1 MQRAIFYLL
10 LAFLTIAQLDS
21 AFAQKNQKSKTNQSK
36 KGQPTPQ
43 PPKTEPP
50 ANPVDAK
57 PQPPKPAPGVDDQWA
72 LIVGVSGYPGQ
83 IQKLGFPN
91 KDARAIKDLLVKT
104 ANFRDDH
111 IRLLTDDGQGE
122 AKATKQNILAAIDGY
137 LLPRVQANHQ
147 VIIFLAGH
155 GIARGLGTEA
165 KSYFL
170 PVDVDATSKA
180 SLESTGLE
188 LGELSRHLSALKASQ
203 FTIFMDACR
212 EDPFP
217 GRGIKGNTM
226 TDVMTRGLRIV
237 PGENRPADLPPPTS
251 IVFYACQVGERA
263 YEDAKLEH
271 GVFTYYILAGVK
283 DLANRPDGRV
293 EAGNLA
299 AYLRENVRKWSNDFQ
314 QRAKYEVEQTPT
326 MVATDVRG
334 AMIIVKVAALAKAV
348 QPMTNKGVVILAASP
363 EDASLTVNGEALGA
377 GRIQKELPQGDYTVR
392 AERQGFQATETKIT
406 VVPGVQQEVAIT
418 LKAVA
423 TNASYE
429 KGVKFETQGLMPQA
443 LASYEQALREDANSV
458 ATYERLAKVY
468 MATNRNRDAVDLLT
482 TATAKFPDNVNV
494 MARRARA
501 LSLWAA
507 DLDVNQDQSV
517 NPRPDKAMKQ
527 KEARKEAVK
536 TAELAAQKAPNLAEA
551 HLALG
556 YANLLEEKDRPKAVT
571 AFVHASTIAPNE
583 AEAYF
588 GVGYSYRLMKQYQQ
602 ALAQLNKAVE
612 LRPDYYEAHRELAY
626 CYHAMGNTDQAIHEY
641 NVATGYRTE
650 TNNSGE
656 MAGNHLALSALYV
669 EKGQK
674 VGGEEGKEIAA
685 AGKGHET
692 EARDYDP
699 TLKAALKALQ
709 ESGLSYRMQS
719 YLPSELRNVVNDSGV
734 KLPGGVKLPFPK
746 KRP

>member
-1 MQRAIFYLL
+1 MRRIIFYLL
-10 LAFLTIAQLDS
+10 LALLTIAQFDS
-21 AFAQKNQKSKTNQSK
+21 AFAQQKQRPKTNQPK
-36 KGQPTPQ
+36 KNQPASQ
-43 PPKTEPP
+43 PEKSPPP
-50 ANPVDAK
+50 AGKSDAK
-57 PQPPKPAPGVDDQWA
+57 PPAATPAPGAEDQWA
-72 LIVGVSGYPGQ
+72 LIVGVSQYPGQ

-91 KDARAIKDLLVKT
+91 QDARAIKDLLVKT

-111 IRLLTDDGQGE
+111 IRLLTDDGPGE
-122 AKATKQNILAAIDGY
+122 AKATKQNILAAIDQY

-155 GIARGLGTEA
+155 GIARGLGTQA

-170 PVDVDATSKA
+170 PVDIDASSKEA
-180 SLESTGLE
+180 LERTGLE

-203 FTIFMDACR
+203 FTIFLDACR

-226 TDVMTRGLRIV
+226 TDVMTRGIRIV
-237 PGENRPADLPPPTS
+237 PNENRPADLPPPTS
-251 IVFYACQVGERA
+251 IVFYACQIGERA

-283 DLANRPDGRV
+283 ELANRPDGRV

-299 AYLRENVRKWSNDFQ
+299 AYLRENVRKWSSDFQ

-334 AMIIVKVAALAKAV
+334 TMIIVKVAALAKAV
-348 QPMTNKGVVILAASP
+348 QPMTDKGAVTLVASP
-363 EDASLTVNGEALGA
+363 EDASLTINGEAAGA
-377 GRIQKELPQGDYTVR
+377 GRIQKELAQGAYTVR
-392 AERQGFQATETKIT
+392 AERQGFQPTETKIT
-406 VVPGVQQEVAIT
+406 VIPGVQQEVMIT
-418 LKAVA
+418 LKALA

-429 KGVKFETQGLMPQA
+429 KGVKFEAQGLMPQA

-458 ATYERLAKVY
+458 AIYERLAKVY
-468 MATNRNRDAVDLLT
+468 MAAGRNRDAVDLLT
-482 TATAKFPDNVNV
+482 TATTKFPDNVNV
-494 MARRARA
+494 MARYARA

-507 DLDVNQDQSV
+507 DLEVGQDQSM
-517 NPRPDKAMKQ
+517 NPRPDKAIKQ
-527 KEARKEAVK
+527 KEARKEAIK
-536 TAELAAQKAPNLAEA
+536 TAEFAAQKAPELAEA
-551 HLALG
+551 QLALG

-571 AFVHASTIAPNE
+571 AFVRASTIAPNE

-602 ALAQLNKAVE
+602 ALTQLNKAVE

-641 NVATGYRTE
+641 NIATGYRTE

-656 MAGNHLALSALYV
+656 MAGNHLALSALYT

-709 ESGLSYRMQS
+709 NSGLSYRMQS
-719 YLPSELRNVVNDSGV
+719 YLPPDLRNVINNSGV
-734 KLPGGVKLPFPK
+734 SLPGGVKLPFPK
-746 KRP
+746 KKP